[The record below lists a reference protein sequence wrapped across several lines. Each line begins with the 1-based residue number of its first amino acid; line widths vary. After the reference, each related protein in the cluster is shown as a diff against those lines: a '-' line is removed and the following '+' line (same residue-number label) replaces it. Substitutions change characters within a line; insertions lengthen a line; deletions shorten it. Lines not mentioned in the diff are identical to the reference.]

1 MTWLTSKTALPT
13 SYEFCFYS
21 LVLAVVIPWVGT
33 RVMRRHSGSIL
44 LEKHK
49 EVFGFVYAVV
59 GVLYSIVLGYSVVGI
74 SEKFN
79 QSEDFTHQEATA
91 LVATQTLSNG
101 LPMEDQAALKKALL
115 DYTNEV
121 IEQEWPTMVGGHMPH
136 YPSPA
141 LAEIQRQILAMK
153 ITTPAE
159 SAIYAEVLENMQ
171 DIAKYRSERL
181 SHSNSL
187 PLIAWIALALGGMI
201 TVGFSFLFVA
211 EHALLQM
218 LMTGALTFSILINID
233 VIYALQYPFEGS
245 VHISDEAFV
254 KAREVLLSE

>member
-1 MTWLTSKTALPT
+1 MTWLTSHTRLPS

-21 LVLAVVIPWVGT
+21 LVLALVVPWLGT

-91 LVATQTLSNG
+91 LVAIQTLSDG
-101 LPMEDQAALKKALL
+101 LPVQDRPALKRALL
-115 DYTNEV
+115 GYCDEV
-121 IEQEWPTMVGGHMPH
+121 IEQEWPTMIGGHMPPF
-136 YPSPA
+136 PSPA
-141 LAEIQRQILAMK
+141 LAEIQREILTLK
-153 ITTPAE
+153 IITPAE
-159 SAIYAEVLENMQ
+159 SAIYADVLQNMQ
-171 DIAKYRSERL
+171 DITKYRSERL

-187 PLIAWIALALGGMI
+187 SPVAWIALALGGLI
-201 TVGFSFLFVA
+201 TVAFSFLFVA
-211 EHALLQM
+211 ENALLQM

-233 VIYALQYPFEGS
+233 VIYSLQYPFEGS
-245 VHISDEAFV
+245 VHISDEAFRS
-254 KAREVLLSE
+254 ARDVIAPE

>member
-1 MTWLTSKTALPT
+1 VIWLTSKTALPT

-21 LVLAVVIPWVGT
+21 LILALVVPWLGT

-91 LVATQTLSNG
+91 VVAIQTLSHG
-101 LPMEDQAALKKALL
+101 LPIEDQAALNKALL
-115 DYTNEV
+115 DYMNEV
-121 IEQEWPTMVGGHMPH
+121 IDQEWPTMIGGHMPH
-136 YPSPA
+136 YPNPA
-141 LAEIQRQILAMK
+141 LAEIQRQILGMQ
-153 ITTPAE
+153 ITTSAE
-159 SAIYAEVLENMQ
+159 SAVYADVLQNMEEV
-171 DIAKYRSERL
+171 AKYRSERL

-187 PLIAWIALALGGMI
+187 PPIAWIALALGGLI

-211 EHALLQM
+211 ENALLQM
-218 LMTGALTFSILINID
+218 LMVGALTFSILINID

-254 KAREVLLSE
+254 KARDVMQSK

>member
-1 MTWLTSKTALPT
+1 MTWMTSKTLLPT

-21 LVLAVVIPWVGT
+21 LILALAIPWLGT
-33 RVMRRHSGSIL
+33 RLMRRHSGSIQ

-79 QSEDFTHQEATA
+79 QSEDFTHHEATA
-91 LVATQTLSNG
+91 LVAIQTLSQG
-101 LPMEDQAALKKALL
+101 LPMQDRPALRQALL
-115 DYTNEV
+115 DYLNEV
-121 IEQEWPTMVGGHMPH
+121 IEQEWPTMIGGHMPK

-141 LAEIQRQILAMK
+141 LAEIQREILSME

-159 SAIYAEVLENMQ
+159 SAVYAGVLQNMQ
-171 DIAKYRSERL
+171 DIATYRSERL

-187 PLIAWIALALGGMI
+187 PPIAWVALALGGMI

-211 EHALLQM
+211 DSTLLQM
-218 LMTGALTFSILINID
+218 LMIGALTFSILINID

-254 KAREVLLSE
+254 SAREEIAPG

>member
-1 MTWLTSKTALPT
+1 MTSKTALPT

-21 LVLAVVIPWVGT
+21 LILAVLVPWVGT
-33 RVMRRHSGSIL
+33 RLMRRHSGSIH

-79 QSEDFTHQEATA
+79 QSEDFTHHEATA
-91 LVATQTLSNG
+91 LMAIQTLSYG
-101 LPMEDQAALKKALL
+101 LPVQDRPALKRALL

-121 IEQEWPTMVGGHMPH
+121 IEHEWPTMVGGHMPQF
-136 YPSPA
+136 PSPA
-141 LAEIQRQILAMK
+141 LAEIQRQVLSLE
-153 ITTPAE
+153 ITTPAQ
-159 SAIYAEVLENMQ
+159 SAVYSEILQNMG

-187 PLIAWIALALGGMI
+187 PPITWVALALGGMI

-218 LMTGALTFSILINID
+218 LMIGALTFSILINID

-245 VHISDEAFV
+245 VHISDEAFLN
-254 KAREVLLSE
+254 AREVISGE